1 MATLTITS
9 RGQVTLRKDVLQHLG
24 IKPGEQ
30 IEFDKLP
37 DGELR
42 LRAAKPRGNI
52 NGFIGLLAENM
63 EKPLIIENMSEIA
76 SSGWSGER

>member
-63 EKPLIIENMSEIA
+63 EKPLIIEKMSEIA